1 MLAGTVLLAPLLA
14 QAAEPSS
21 NVVLHM
27 VAREILFFS
36 GVAGQWTSIRLDA
49 GERILQGRSHENVA
63 AVVTSLR
70 ILGFSATLNQAHE
83 LRVPED
89 EGIEAFKVEG
99 NVASVL
105 TRRRAFGFSAF
116 TGRWTEVERFF
127 VGR

>member
-1 MLAGTVLLAPLLA
+1 MLVCVVLLPPLLA
-14 QAAEPSS
+14 HAAERSS
-21 NVVLHM
+21 NVVLHI
-27 VAREILFFS
+27 VPREILFFS
-36 GVAGQWTSIRLDA
+36 GIAGQWTSVRLDA
-49 GERILQGRSHENVA
+49 GERILHGRADENVA

-70 ILGFSATLNQAHE
+70 ILGFSATLNQTHE

-116 TGRWTEVERFF
+116 TGRWTEAERFF

>member
-1 MLAGTVLLAPLLA
+1 MLLAPLLA
-14 QAAEPSS
+14 HGGEPSTS
-21 NVVLHM
+21 NANVVLHI
-27 VAREILFFS
+27 VPREILFFS
-36 GVAGQWTSIRLDA
+36 AIAGQWTSVRLDA
-49 GERILQGRSHENVA
+49 GERILQGRGHENVA

-89 EGIEAFKVEG
+89 EGIEAFKVDG